1 MLFFNFPPDTVAI
14 QGGALC
20 TGGQHST
27 FEVEPRP
34 LPLDFPLF
42 LCVITFSSS
51 ADCLQIC
58 AN

>member
-1 MLFFNFPPDTVAI
+1 MLFFKFPLDPAAM

-20 TGGQHST
+20 TRGP
-27 FEVEPRP
+27 FEPRP

-42 LCVITFSSS
+42 LCVITFPSS
-51 ADCLQIC
+51 AGCLQIW

>member
-1 MLFFNFPPDTVAI
+1 MLFNFPLDTAVM

-20 TGGQHST
+20 TRGQHST
-27 FEVEPRP
+27 IETRP

-51 ADCLQIC
+51 ASCLQIC